1 MVLTL
6 NQKYAKLTELANQ
19 AHDEVIDNLEK
30 YGKTMIVRPTGFGKT
45 RLLVNLAKEYA
56 NETGKKIMYIYPI
69 NIIVTEI
76 TRNNEY
82 MTDYKKVGR
91 KKVEY
96 SIIKD
101 KVEFISYAT
110 LTKRY
115 NELGP
120 LYWADYIR
128 DNFSLIVLD
137 EAHRAGSEG
146 FSKVY
151 ESIYELIGPDK
162 IHLIGATAT
171 PNRMMDTDDSNVLN
185 NIFDNI
191 NISGFS
197 LGDAIRSGIMPKII
211 YAQRI
216 YDVKEKANKFK
227 DKKKQD
233 CAESGHRFD
242 EDSFNVELSK
252 ALEEHGDEPKY
263 LYKYIKQA
271 GYDLKDP
278 DQTYFKFIVF
288 FRNIQD
294 LADKGPIVEDWF
306 KRLFNE
312 TAKKELGLK
321 KEYTVNSYYVAS
333 SDTPEND
340 LESLVNEDKENR
352 KFFKKTNLLND
363 VTRQARTVDLLFTVD
378 MINMGYH
385 VEDITGILMLRGT
398 RSEIIYY
405 QQLGRCLSVKAER
418 SPIVYDFVNNI
429 SENFWYKKDAKAK
442 INLENLLNNNSITEY
457 NNGGD
462 RGVNKPSDIEI
473 ILEGDDDVFEAFMA
487 RWDNNNYSEVSHI
500 KWMYEDR
507 KTPICVIASDLNMS
521 CNEVV
526 NDLLSVGVTLRTE
539 DAMYQYIAK
548 KAQADTKSN
557 EYKLVKFIFSY
568 KAKQFLQSI
577 GENCQTIF
585 DVLKKN
591 IRK

>member
-1 MVLTL
+1 MALTL
-6 NQKYAKLTELANQ
+6 NQKYSKLTELANQ
-19 AHDEVIDNLEK
+19 AHDEVISNLNT
-30 YGKTMIVRPTGFGKT
+30 YGKTMVIRPTGFGKT

-56 NETGKKIMYIYPI
+56 KEYDKKIMYVYPI

-91 KKVEY
+91 NKVKY

-120 LYWADYIR
+120 MYWAEYIR
-128 DNFSLIVLD
+128 DNFSLVILD
-137 EAHRAGSEG
+137 EVHRAGSEG

-151 ESIYELIGPDK
+151 DGIKELIGPDK

-191 NISGFS
+191 DISGFS
-197 LGDAIRSGIMPKII
+197 LGDAIRTGIMPKII

-216 YDVKEKANKFK
+216 YDVKEKSAKFK
-227 DKKKQD
+227 EKKRQD
-233 CAESGHRFD
+233 CRISGHKFD

-252 ALEEHGDEPKY
+252 ALDEYGDEPKY
-263 LYKYIKQA
+263 IFKYIKKA

-294 LADKGPIVEDWF
+294 LADRGPVVEDWF

-321 KEYTVNSYYVAS
+321 KEYTINSYYVAS
-333 SDTPEND
+333 SDTAEND
-340 LESLVNEDKENR
+340 LESLINEDKEHR

-363 VTRQARTVDLLFTVD
+363 VNKQTRTVDLLFTVD

-405 QQLGRCLSVKAER
+405 QQLGRCLSVKADR

-429 SENFWYKKDAKAK
+429 SEKFWYKKDAKARK
-442 INLENLLNNNSITEY
+442 NLEDLLNNNSINEY
-457 NNGGD
+457 NNSNRDGK
-462 RGVNKPSDIEI
+462 NKPSDIEI
-473 ILEGDDDVFEAFMA
+473 ILEGDDDVFEDFMT
-487 RWDNNNYSEVSHI
+487 RWDNNNYSEVSYI
-500 KWMYEDR
+500 KWLYEDR
-507 KTPICVIASDLNMS
+507 KTPICIIASDMGMS

-526 NDLLSVGVTLRTE
+526 KELLSVGVNLRTE
-539 DAMYQYIAK
+539 DAMYQYVSK
-548 KAQADTKSN
+548 KAQADNSSN
-557 EYKLVKFIFSY
+557 EYKLVKFIFSH

-577 GENCQTIF
+577 GATYQTIF

-591 IRK
+591 IKN